1 MSKRKGLEGM
11 FDGQHFDREVIILCV
26 LWYLRYKLSMRDLV
40 FRYQV
45 LCLIARVSSILR
57 CPTSQAPLC

>member
-1 MSKRKGLEGM
+1 M